1 MKRKQI
7 LISSAVVL
15 GLIITFFTLR
25 GAQNVVGNNIVVDVQ
40 IGEFIIEVNTTGELE
55 AKNST
60 EIMGPSRLRN
70 YRIWNV
76 NIQRIIPEGTYV
88 KKGEFVASLDPSDLT
103 NRMKDVQLELEEK
116 ESKYI
121 QTKLDTTLQMRE
133 ARNMLI
139 NLGYEVQEKEL
150 ILEQSQFE
158 PPATIKQAQINVEKA
173 VRAVKQA
180 TENYQIRKRQNI
192 AIMQEVS
199 AKRRKSKN
207 ELDGMMEL
215 QQSFNILAPEDGMLI
230 YRKGWDGK
238 PIKEGSQVSAW
249 DPVVATL
256 PDLSSMNSNTYV
268 NEVDIRRISE
278 GQKVEIG
285 LDAFPDKKLT
295 GRVTKVANVGE
306 QRPNSDAK
314 VFQVTVEIDAID
326 DNLRPG
332 MTTSNKIITN
342 VIENAIFVPLE
353 ALHVFQDSVT
363 YVFKKEGMSYQK
375 QEVFVGETNANHAQI
390 NLGLSSGQSVYL
402 SIPESSD
409 KDDIALL
416 VELDGKR
423 NGEDLSKNEQK
434 TNS

>member
-1 MKRKQI
+1 
-7 LISSAVVL
+7 
-15 GLIITFFTLR
+15 
-25 GAQNVVGNNIVVDVQ
+25 
-40 IGEFIIEVNTTGELE
+40 
-55 AKNST
+55 
-60 EIMGPSRLRN
+60 
-70 YRIWNV
+70 
-76 NIQRIIPEGTYV
+76 
-88 KKGEFVASLDPSDLT
+88 
-103 NRMKDVQLELEEK
+103 
-116 ESKYI
+116 
-121 QTKLDTTLQMRE
+121 
-133 ARNMLI
+133 
-139 NLGYEVQEKEL
+139 
-150 ILEQSQFE
+150 
-158 PPATIKQAQINVEKA
+158 
-173 VRAVKQA
+173 
-180 TENYQIRKRQNI
+180 
-192 AIMQEVS
+192 
-199 AKRRKSKN
+199 
-207 ELDGMMEL
+207 
-215 QQSFNILAPEDGMLI
+215 
-230 YRKGWDGK
+230 
-238 PIKEGSQVSAW
+238 
-249 DPVVATL
+249 
-256 PDLSSMNSNTYV
+256 MNSNTYV